1 MLMDALGNILVLAGL
16 CAFLL
21 GAAVIIWPI
30 ASLGLSRRR
39 DGLLVI
45 VAAFALVFLG
55 QQVSPT
61 LKQKADERAVAQAPA
76 PEPASVGNTQAERPL
91 SQEEAMR
98 NVTIGSFYWD
108 KDGFGTI
115 MKATFVIHNR
125 NKFPVKDVQVTCT
138 HAANSGTKIDSNTRT
153 VYERISSDGSKAI
166 IGFNM
171 GFIHTAATASKC
183 AVTGFARA

>member
-1 MLMDALGNILVLAGL
+1 MDALGNILVIAGL
-16 CAFLL
+16 GAFLL
-21 GAAVIIWPI
+21 GTAVIIWPI
-30 ASLGLSRRR
+30 SSLGLSKRR
-39 DGLLVI
+39 DGLLFI
-45 VAAFALVFLG
+45 AAAFALVFLG

-61 LKQKADERAVAQAPA
+61 LKKKADERVAVQASA
-76 PEPASVGNTQAERPL
+76 PEPTPAAIASVERPL
-91 SQEEAMR
+91 SHEEALR

-138 HAANSGTKIDSNTRT
+138 HSANSGTKIDSNTRT

-166 IGFNM
+166 VGFNM
-171 GFIHTAATASKC
+171 GFMHSAATASKC

>member
-1 MLMDALGNILVLAGL
+1 MDALGNILALAGL
-16 CAFLL
+16 CAFVL
-21 GAAVIIWPI
+21 GVVVIIWPLS
-30 ASLGLSRRR
+30 SLGLSMRR

-45 VAAFALVFLG
+45 VAAFVLVFLG

-61 LKQKADERAVAQAPA
+61 LKQKADERAVAPAPA
-76 PEPASVGNTQAERPL
+76 PEPAPAGNTQTERPL
-91 SQEEAMR
+91 SQDEALR

-138 HAANSGTKIDSNTRT
+138 HSANSGTKIDSSTRT

-166 IGFNM
+166 VGFNM
-171 GFIHTAATASKC
+171 GFMHSAATASKC